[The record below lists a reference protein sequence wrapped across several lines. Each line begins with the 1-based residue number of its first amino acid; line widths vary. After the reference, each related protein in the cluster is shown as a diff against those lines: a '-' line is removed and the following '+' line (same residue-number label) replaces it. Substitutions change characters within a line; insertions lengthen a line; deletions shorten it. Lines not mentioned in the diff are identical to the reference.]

1 MISYLPLLGLPSWFS
16 VYDDTQ
22 ILPRLSKG
30 KEKKIG
36 KCPFWEKKNQNSII
50 FPKLIREMP
59 LFCNSIIRKSR
70 FIEELD
76 YVIVELSSA
85 LCHAGVADVA
95 ISN

>member
-1 MISYLPLLGLPSWFS
+1 M
-16 VYDDTQ
+16 YDDTQ
-22 ILPRLSKG
+22 ILPKLSKG

-36 KCPFWEKKNQNSII
+36 KCPFWEKKKNQNSAI

-59 LFCNSIIRKSR
+59 LFCNLIIRKSR

-85 LCHAGVADVA
+85 LWHAGVADVA